1 MASTVQMSQ
10 RAVREGDGNHHLASM
25 VLIVLGVV
33 LMVIGALMLAY
44 LGMTVFGILKSPADT
59 ELVTLLME
67 QTQEQG
73 QAFFGTFGES
83 RIEFTLGE
91 PLRTML
97 FVLIL
102 LWILGVVLNIIK
114 SIVGAGRDLV
124 TAGRQ
129 R

>member
-10 RAVREGDGNHHLASM
+10 RAVRENDGDHHVAGM
-25 VLIVLGVV
+25 V
-33 LMVIGALMLAY
+33 LMVIGIVLIVIGAMMLVY
-44 LGMTVFGILKSPADT
+44 LGMTVLDILKSPGDT
-59 ELVTLLME
+59 ELVTMLL
-67 QTQEQG
+67 QQSQEQG

-83 RIEFTLGE
+83 KIEFTLGE

-102 LWILGVVLNIIK
+102 LWILSAVLNIIK
-114 SIVGAGRDLV
+114 SIVRAGRDLV